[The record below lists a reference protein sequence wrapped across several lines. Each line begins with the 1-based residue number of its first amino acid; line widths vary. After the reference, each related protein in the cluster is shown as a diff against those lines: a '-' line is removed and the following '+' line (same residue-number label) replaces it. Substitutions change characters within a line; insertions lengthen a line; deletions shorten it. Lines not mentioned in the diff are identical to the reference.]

1 MKDKIARWATNFFDD
16 ASLSIRPRI
25 QSYTNFVWEIDN
37 LFIAQSKL
45 EILKNKYNDILDTRN
60 ALSESMT
67 FDENFVSKAVV
78 YLEAIES
85 FLKEYFAYN
94 GNKSEIVSKRI
105 LRQIVQFDCNFVDE
119 AKEELEVDFSN
130 PIVLESLLI
139 AYYQSKDLKEEIDRI
154 HNSILSRLYQELYKN
169 KFDRLFRDIIL
180 LVDNEFYRIVDVNTI
195 NDENDDNLIAK
206 SFKAKR
212 ENDLSS
218 IESISVARLY
228 EKIILNL
235 KVKEEEKKRRYKIL
249 LIGDLWEDKD
259 IPNMSVLAEMLESS
273 QYKFDISRCDKNGIY
288 EYKKTEEGWIEQ
300 RSIDKLDTSSSLLT
314 PKGIE
319 NCINAYDKVFIMDC
333 PEIYRDIELVEK
345 NDKFEILEK
354 ADKFIKSN
362 KSYEI
367 DWDKFKNKNSFA
379 SIYYRTQNYLL
390 DNSKKN
396 SSKCRYINEPLLD
409 FIKTEVEKKENDEKE
424 VYVYVSNN
432 KDFRTEMYDKY
443 NFARL
448 ERYNS
453 KDCKIIKFSKPEELP
468 AIITNESSIII
479 TLYKLL
485 KMLSPSMEFHEF
497 FAALNDE
504 ESAEKE
510 NKYIRIVE
518 IARKVDIIIN
528 YAPIKMPK
536 EMNMDIVINIPN
548 NIETK
553 ENVKKIVECLVYEM
567 FNFEKADDLKESRA
581 KIIKYCYKKAVA
593 NVFSGC
599 VSNFNDCL
607 FYHLYLKKIM
617 GHYVFDKPFN
627 FDFKINDIKFTDDDA
642 SSDKPHY
649 NYSFKRLAYD
659 LMEILDADYYRED
672 KLYEHMFQARL
683 NNNGDLKNGLDYY
696 VDGILNACANLNY
709 TSSLLMY
716 RLMKYYK

>member
-1 MKDKIARWATNFFDD
+1 MN
-16 ASLSIRPRI
+16 
-25 QSYTNFVWEIDN
+25 
-37 LFIAQSKL
+37 
-45 EILKNKYNDILDTRN
+45 
-60 ALSESMT
+60 
-67 FDENFVSKAVV
+67 
-78 YLEAIES
+78 
-85 FLKEYFAYN
+85 
-94 GNKSEIVSKRI
+94 
-105 LRQIVQFDCNFVDE
+105 
-119 AKEELEVDFSN
+119 
-130 PIVLESLLI
+130 
-139 AYYQSKDLKEEIDRI
+139 
-154 HNSILSRLYQELYKN
+154 
-169 KFDRLFRDIIL
+169 
-180 LVDNEFYRIVDVNTI
+180 NEFYRIVDVNTI
-195 NDENDDNLIAK
+195 NDENGDNLIAK

-235 KVKEEEKKRRYKIL
+235 KVKEEEKNRRYKIL

-273 QYKFDISRCDKNGIY
+273 QYKFDITRCDKNGIY

-319 NCINAYDKVFIMDC
+319 NCINAYDKVFILDC

-345 NDKFEILEK
+345 KDKFEILEK

-390 DNSKKN
+390 DSNKKN
-396 SSKCRYINEPLLD
+396 SRKCRYINEPLLD

-485 KMLSPSMEFHEF
+485 KMLSPSMRFHEF

-504 ESAEKE
+504 EAAEKE

-617 GHYVFDKPFN
+617 GHYVFDKPIN
-627 FDFKINDIKFTDDDA
+627 FDFKINDIKFTDDDVVR
-642 SSDKPHY
+642 DKPHY

-683 NNNGDLKNGLDYY
+683 NNNGNSNKGLNYY